1 LEHCGLAGILEI
13 SVNTG
18 DRNID
23 ASFDREARLILRGL
37 RRDADFAARDGAT
50 DTGVSH
56 DFGELGVA
64 PEGIDWDRLTLVA
77 ASHGVLPLVY
87 RRLKSARNI
96 PPEALTRMRAEFY
109 GNSLN
114 NLHLARELARLTGL
128 LKAQDIVAI
137 ALKGP
142 ALALKAWGDIALRQ
156 FNDLDLLVRPEHAAS
171 AAEVLIAAGYWP
183 RTFDREHPA
192 RSIAHGCEDEFMQP
206 GSPWMIDLHWELHPS
221 NFAYGPSTTA
231 VWDRA
236 ESVRVEGVDV
246 PTLAPNDLVLYLAVH
261 SAKHGWTSLGWVS
274 DFDRTVHAMDDA
286 DLPAMLEA
294 ARGSGCLRMLLL
306 AIALAADLF
315 GAPIPPAFAD
325 ALRRDRA
332 VAPLVAGIERRLFAS
347 VGMRAR
353 LYSEWVV
360 PLRTIT
366 DTRGRLRHVADRA
379 LTPNVDDFDFL
390 PLPRVL
396 HPLYYAVRPFR
407 LAWQQGRRLFV
418 DVPQPLKRLRGVP
431 R

>member
-1 LEHCGLAGILEI
+1 
-13 SVNTG
+13 
-18 DRNID
+18 
-23 ASFDREARLILRGL
+23 
-37 RRDADFAARDGAT
+37 
-50 DTGVSH
+50 
-56 DFGELGVA
+56 
-64 PEGIDWDRLTLVA
+64 
-77 ASHGVLPLVY
+77 
-87 RRLKSARNI
+87 
-96 PPEALTRMRAEFY
+96 
-109 GNSLN
+109 
-114 NLHLARELARLTGL
+114 
-128 LKAQDIVAI
+128 
-137 ALKGP
+137 
-142 ALALKAWGDIALRQ
+142 
-156 FNDLDLLVRPEHAAS
+156 
-171 AAEVLIAAGYWP
+171 
-183 RTFDREHPA
+183 
-192 RSIAHGCEDEFMQP
+192 
-206 GSPWMIDLHWELHPS
+206 
-221 NFAYGPSTTA
+221 
-231 VWDRA
+231 
-236 ESVRVEGVDV
+236 V

-306 AIALAADLF
+306 AIALAADLL

-347 VGMRAR
+347 VGMRAH

-366 DTRGRLRHVADRA
+366 DPRGRLRHVADRA